1 MKNNESVRNNMTS
14 SFVSAC
20 VGSCRKVI
28 AQIQKTKAAIVNE
41 FREAFGASEQMLH
54 LAVNEAEALAW
65 QTEYPYLVFPALA
78 MEKAQA
84 VATWQARQR
93 SIQHGAAYAFAA

>member
-1 MKNNESVRNNMTS
+1 MKNNEQMRNNMTS
-14 SFVSAC
+14 NFVSAC
-20 VGSCRKVI
+20 VGSCQKLI
-28 AQIQKTKAAIVNE
+28 AQIQKLKGSIVSE
-41 FREAFGASEQMLH
+41 FREAFGAPEQLLH

-78 MEKAQA
+78 MEKARA

-93 SIQHGAAYAFAA
+93 SIQHGAAYAFAS